1 MLINK
6 NEAETMTKH
15 ISCDCKCKFN
25 SSTCNLN
32 KKRNKKSC
40 QHECKNYRTCICE
53 NSKYL
58 KSIGDTSVIDC
69 DEIITVLGI
78 VSTIKTNTITANVTS
93 SASINY
99 HSIKVRN
106 CYILHTVLLVIILLL
121 TITMICYHYAKL
133 KCINALTT

>member
-106 CYILHTVLLVIILLL
+106 RFCDFAYSLVSDHITIDNYYDLLSLCK
-121 TITMICYHYAKL
+121 TKMH
-133 KCINALTT
+133 